1 MDHAH
6 PCVAC
11 HRVGAHTIGCP
22 MIPASPRA
30 ERGHCAACGGTATH
44 AAGCPMTSAP
54 QPTPRVYGTPAT
66 AAPVMLAV
74 TPPGAT
80 EPTVRELASAQAD
93 HAEPQRV
100 MRLRCP
106 RETAATEARHV
117 AMDVRLPLDINTL
130 TAFVKGLKCPCGADF
145 VLVQKGGA

>member
-1 MDHAH
+1 
-6 PCVAC
+6 
-11 HRVGAHTIGCP
+11 
-22 MIPASPRA
+22 
-30 ERGHCAACGGTATH
+30 
-44 AAGCPMTSAP
+44 MTSAP

-130 TAFVKGLKCPCGADF
+130 ATFVKGIRCPCGAHF

>member
-22 MIPASPRA
+22 MIPATHSAPRRD
-30 ERGHCAACGGTATH
+30 EPCAACGGTARH
-44 AAGCPMTSAP
+44 EASCPMTSAP
-54 QPTPRVYGTPAT
+54 QPTPHIYSTP
-66 AAPVMLAV
+66 VVLAV
-74 TPPGAT
+74 TPPGA
-80 EPTVRELASAQAD
+80 EVPMARELASAPAD
-93 HAEPQRV
+93 LAEPKRV

-130 TAFVKGLKCPCGADF
+130 ATFVKGIRCPCGADF
-145 VLVQKGGA
+145 VMKARGE

>member
-1 MDHAH
+1 MDSAH

-11 HRVGAHTIGCP
+11 YRVGAHTVDCP
-22 MIPASPRA
+22 TLPGNDP
-30 ERGHCAACGGTATH
+30 CVACSSAPSAPH
-44 AAGCPMTSAP
+44 RAGCPMST
-54 QPTPRVYGTPAT
+54 
-66 AAPVMLAV
+66 APVVLAV

-80 EPTVRELASAQAD
+80 EPTLRTIASAPAD
-93 HAEPQRV
+93 LAEPKRV

-130 TAFVKGLKCPCGADF
+130 ATFVKGLKCPCGADF